1 MLTKEI
7 IMRSISKITCMVTV
21 LIKMTSIMTGSDSQS
36 ERNFQQPKT
45 ATFLLEYGVS
55 DEERKE
61 LDKVKKLVAKLPDN
75 YKRTRLPY
83 LYIAE
88 EDAFRNGHLK
98 IVEYLLSDAVP
109 GNAKPTQKSVERGF
123 ILALMNENQSIAA
136 YLLSDAVPD
145 SLKPTQK
152 GVEEAFISALR
163 DKNQSIAAY
172 LSSDAVPNDL
182 KPTQKGVEEAFI
194 KYSYEESII
203 AYFLSDAVPN
213 DLKPTQKGV
222 EEAFIKYSYKESRIA
237 YFLSDAVPDHL
248 KPTQNAVE
256 QVFIKNLYTQSIVA
270 YLLSDA
276 VPDSLKPTQNAVK
289 KYVDSA
295 LSYVN
300 SALSRGIRDANIDIL
315 AFVLSD
321 KISAELRPDEWY
333 MVNALGVAAS
343 NGHKNMVEYI
353 LSDEVQ
359 KQYPFSTTSILT
371 VFSTTN
377 ILIVPKNHNQTDNP
391 ELFQL
396 IRDRF
401 HISEIPAKSNQ
412 FSARDALYLANNGEA
427 KKIRDVFEELQSNE
441 RSAPL
446 LRANLPSF
454 EDTEGAF
461 VQISQEFINV
471 IRQIQNVSSFK
482 REKNLDFRLETAIRA
497 MKLYQGDVSV
507 QPHTLFTL
515 EKHIEYSHDDISV
528 KQLIVLAYRLLK
540 PSIITF
546 VRSTLVTQLN
556 NQNDWMKWSA
566 PFANRFPSVANQA
579 SVTLG
584 LSADE
589 ASGNHFIN
597 FITQIILDADYEKSN
612 IDFQIIKKI
621 LPIHMKYLKLYKERL
636 IPLIEGLFMTRRG
649 HNINL
654 LAKEIKDMPACP
666 EGAYLNIL
674 KAITQNPD
682 IIDIAGS
689 FLEGVEIIQCGS

>member
-1 MLTKEI
+1 M
-7 IMRSISKITCMVTV
+7 
-21 LIKMTSIMTGSDSQS
+21 
-36 ERNFQQPKT
+36 
-45 ATFLLEYGVS
+45 
-55 DEERKE
+55 
-61 LDKVKKLVAKLPDN
+61 
-75 YKRTRLPY
+75 
-83 LYIAE
+83 
-88 EDAFRNGHLK
+88 
-98 IVEYLLSDAVP
+98 
-109 GNAKPTQKSVERGF
+109 
-123 ILALMNENQSIAA
+123 
-136 YLLSDAVPD
+136 SDAVPD
-145 SLKPTQK
+145 S
-152 GVEEAFISALR
+152 
-163 DKNQSIAAY
+163 
-172 LSSDAVPNDL
+172 
-182 KPTQKGVEEAFI
+182 
-194 KYSYEESII
+194 
-203 AYFLSDAVPN
+203 
-213 DLKPTQKGV
+213 
-222 EEAFIKYSYKESRIA
+222 
-237 YFLSDAVPDHL
+237 L

-256 QVFIKNLYTQSIVA
+256 QVFIKNRYTQSIVA

-276 VPDSLKPTQNAVK
+276 VPDSLKPTQKAVK
-289 KYVDSA
+289 EYVDSA
-295 LSYVN
+295 LSKV
-300 SALSRGIRDANIDIL
+300 IWDANIDIL

-321 KISAELRPDEWY
+321 KISADLKPDEWY
-333 MVNALGVAAS
+333 MVNALGFAAR

-353 LSDEVQ
+353 LSDDVQ

-401 HISEIPAKSNQ
+401 HISEIPAKRNQ

-461 VQISQEFINV
+461 VQISQEFTNV

-507 QPHTLFTL
+507 QPHTLFTR
-515 EKHIEYSHDDISV
+515 EKHIEYSQDDISV

-556 NQNDWMKWSA
+556 NQNDWIKWST

-597 FITQIILDADYEKSN
+597 LITQNISDADYEKSN
-612 IDFQIIKKI
+612 IDVQTIKRI

-636 IPLIEGLFMTRRG
+636 MPLIEALFMTRRG

>member
-194 KYSYEESII
+194 KYSY
-203 AYFLSDAVPN
+203 
-213 DLKPTQKGV
+213 
-222 EEAFIKYSYKESRIA
+222 KESRIA
-237 YFLSDAVPDHL
+237 YFLSDAVPDHLKPTQNAVEQVFIKNLYTQSIVAYLLSDAVPDSL

>member
-172 LSSDAVPNDL
+172 LS
-182 KPTQKGVEEAFI
+182 
-194 KYSYEESII
+194 
-203 AYFLSDAVPN
+203 SDAVPN